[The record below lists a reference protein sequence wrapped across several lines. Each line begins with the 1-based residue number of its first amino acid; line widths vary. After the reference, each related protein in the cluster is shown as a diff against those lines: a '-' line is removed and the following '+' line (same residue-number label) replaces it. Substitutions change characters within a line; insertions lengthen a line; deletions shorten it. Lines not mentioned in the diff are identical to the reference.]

1 MQYAVANKSQATSW
15 ASKNMFVLGIIVLGF
30 LAIHLVNFWSKMQL
44 QHWIGGEGQ
53 NAYDLIV
60 NLFSKWQFCVL
71 YLVWFAAIYYHVSHG
86 FWSAFQTI
94 GLTNSLWIPRLQC
107 LAKIYAVVIFLV
119 YAAVPVCFLLGIR
132 S

>member
-1 MQYAVANKSQATSW
+1 
-15 ASKNMFVLGIIVLGF
+15 
-30 LAIHLVNFWSKMQL
+30 MQL

-60 NLFSKWQFCVL
+60 NLFSKWPFCVL

-119 YAAVPVCFLLGIR
+119 YAAVPFCFLFGI
-132 S
+132 SS